1 MKIARKSRRHVSQ
14 HGEPVILF
22 AAGEHTFAARANEV
36 DEIRDLQGLNSVS
49 GATEHTSVSKV
60 KSTLE
65 RSKKTFYVVDACQHF
80 RQGPSRPSRLIVL
93 RDHPIA
99 VLVDSI
105 DRMMEIDK
113 ILPLPRGF
121 SGQERAWYSGLALVN
136 EAVVPVVKMSA
147 FLSPAEQVMAKSA
160 VTRLAKGVM
169 A

>member
-1 MKIARKSRRHVSQ
+1 MKIARKSRRHISQ
-14 HGEPVILF
+14 HSQPVILF
-22 AAGEHTFAARANEV
+22 AAGGDTFAAPANEV

-49 GATEHTSVSKV
+49 AATEHTSVSKV

-65 RSKKTFYVVDACQHF
+65 RSKKTFYVVDASQHF
-80 RQGPSRPSRLIVL
+80 RQGQSKPSRLIVL
-93 RDHPIA
+93 RDGPIA

-113 ILPLPRGF
+113 VLPLPRAF

-136 EAVVPVVKMSA
+136 EVVVPVVNMSA

-160 VTRLAKGVM
+160 VTRLAKGVL

>member
-1 MKIARKSRRHVSQ
+1 MKIARKSRRHVSH

-22 AAGEHTFAARANEV
+22 AAGEYTFAAPANEV

-49 GATEHTSVSKV
+49 SATEGTSVSKV

-65 RSKKTFYVVDACQHF
+65 RAKRTYYVVDACQHF
-80 RQGPSRPSRLIVL
+80 RQGKSSPSRLIVL

-113 ILPLPRGF
+113 VLPLPRAF
-121 SGQERAWYSGLALVN
+121 SGQERSWYSGLALMG
-136 EAVVPVVKMSA
+136 EAVVPVVNMNA
-147 FLSPAEQVMAKSA
+147 FLSPAEQVIAKSA